1 MIDPASF
8 SAPIWIVKNGIRNE
22 KSDPIEFKNHLF
34 LFDYLRDTSKN
45 ICAKK
50 CAQIGGSVVENLKT
64 FHLAKY
70 RKITTIY
77 TMPSDSDVEEF
88 SKTKTDKIFQANACI
103 RDSLMMDNVFLKQV
117 GNTFLYFK
125 GTRSK
130 AAPISTTADRL
141 VHDEIDRSDLQICD
155 FYQSRIADSEHK
167 MTVLLSN
174 PSVKNVGVDLA
185 WKDSDKKE
193 WFIKCTGCGEKQFL
207 TYEDNI
213 DEIGKRIVCRACN
226 KEFTDKERRAG
237 WWEPTGQFGAKW
249 SGYHFSHLMYIR
261 HAAEEIIEAKE
272 KRGIEYFYNFVLGE
286 PYSAGEMTDFR
297 QAIYDVWI
305 PKSLDTPPFFMGV
318 DVGKEKHWVIG
329 SADGIFKIGKCESRE
344 ELEAVIT
351 RYNPFV
357 VMDSGPERI
366 WAEEFKQKF
375 PKVNLCFYRKDKN
388 VADMVTWG
396 GDKGNFED
404 SKNWGYLWI
413 DRNRVIDACVYD
425 LQRGNFFFSL
435 NREDLEKFILHC
447 ETMRRIPEDVP
458 ALHTYRYIWDST
470 TGVNHWFSA
479 LYFWWLAMKRGSMPV
494 ELLPDNQVN
503 KNTIIQVVDGK
514 QQMVDLKEL
523 IENRIDYGE

>member
-8 SAPIWIVKNGIRNE
+8 SVPIWILNNHIVNE
-22 KSDPIEFKNHLF
+22 KSEPIEFRNHLF

-50 CAQIGGSVVENLKT
+50 CAQIGGSVAENLKT

-70 RKITTIY
+70 RKIISIY

-103 RDSLMMDNVFLKQV
+103 RDSLKMDNVFLKQI
-117 GNTFLYFK
+117 NDTFVYFK

-141 VHDEIDRSDLQICD
+141 VHDEVDRSDLGIID
-155 FYQSRIADSEHK
+155 FYASRITDSNYK
-167 MTVLLSN
+167 MTTLLSN

-193 WFIKCTGCGEKQFL
+193 WFIKCECGEKQFL

-213 DEIGKRIVCRACN
+213 DEIGKRFVCRACN
-226 KEFTDKERRAG
+226 KTLTDEERRRG
-237 WWEPTGQFGAKW
+237 HWEPTGLYGGKW

-261 HAAEEIIEAKE
+261 HTAEEIIEAKE
-272 KRGIEYFYNFVLGE
+272 TKGIEYFYNFVLGE

-329 SADGIFKIGKCESRE
+329 SRNGIFKMGKCESRE
-344 ELEAVIT
+344 ELEAIIT
-351 RYNPFV
+351 RYNPFT

-366 WAEEFKQKF
+366 WAEEFKKKF

-388 VADMVTWG
+388 IADMVSWG

-425 LQRGNFFFSL
+425 LQRGNFFFNLS
-435 NREDLEKFILHC
+435 REDLEKFILHC

-458 ALHTYRYIWDST
+458 ALHTRRYVWDST

-479 LYFWWLAMKRGSMPV
+479 MYFWWLAMKHGSVKV
-494 ELLPDNQVN
+494 ELVSEAEGRPKSLVQI
-503 KNTIIQVVDGK
+503 TFEG
-514 QQMVDLKEL
+514 QQMIDLQDLFEKNE
-523 IENRIDYGE
+523 